1 MIGPIGENEQRATL
15 RTETKKAKADEIFF
29 LTACGRLVR
38 MDKEREGSGDSP
50 FLSLRNVR
58 PPFLCAG
65 GGGLRG
71 GIIICAKVG
80 DVVNFRAEVKDS

>member
-1 MIGPIGENEQRATL
+1 
-15 RTETKKAKADEIFF
+15 
-29 LTACGRLVR
+29 